1 MVFLG
6 RTKKIHFVGIGGIGM
21 SGIAELLLNY
31 GFVVTGSDLKES
43 ENTRRLSELGARI
56 DMGHHGG
63 QIEGVDVVVYSSAV
77 DETNPEIAAALAL
90 DIPVIPRAEML
101 GELMRLKFAVTV
113 GGSHGKTSTT
123 SLLASVFAHGG
134 LDPTVVV
141 GGKLKSAHSN
151 ARLGTGRYLVAE
163 ADESDG
169 SFVKLPSSIAV
180 ITNIDREHLDFYG
193 DLESIKR
200 GFVEYANLVPF
211 YGAVILCADDK
222 NVRDIMPAI
231 NRRKITYSLGGPAPE
246 PKAVAADVR
255 GEIISRADQ
264 GTRFSVEYGGEP
276 LGEITIGIPGN
287 HYVSNALAVC
297 AVGME
302 MQIPFYAIQK
312 GLEDFEGVGRR
323 FEVKGT
329 EAGVIVVDDYGH
341 HPTEIAATVKAAL
354 GNYGRRL
361 FVMFQP
367 HRYSRTLALADEFA
381 GCFDGAEAVY
391 VTDIYPAGEKPIPGV
406 TAQTIIDRVE
416 ARGGVRIHHKPSFEK
431 MVDTLRSELRE
442 GDMVIT
448 MGAGDIYRAGEM
460 LLEMLSGGGKRK
472 KDG

>member
-1 MVFLG
+1 
-6 RTKKIHFVGIGGIGM
+6 
-21 SGIAELLLNY
+21 
-31 GFVVTGSDLKES
+31 
-43 ENTRRLSELGARI
+43 
-56 DMGHHGG
+56 
-63 QIEGVDVVVYSSAV
+63 
-77 DETNPEIAAALAL
+77 
-90 DIPVIPRAEML
+90 
-101 GELMRLKFAVTV
+101 
-113 GGSHGKTSTT
+113 KTTTT
-123 SLLASVFAHGG
+123 SLISTVLQAGG
-134 LDPTVVV
+134 LDPTCIV
-141 GGKLKSAHSN
+141 GGRVKSLGSHS
-151 ARLGTGRYLVAE
+151 RFGTGEVLVAE

-264 GTRFSVEYGGEP
+264 GTKFSVEYGGEP

-287 HYVSNALAVC
+287 HYVRNALAVC

-329 EAGVIVVDDYGH
+329 EAGIIVVDDYGH

-381 GCFDGAEAVY
+381 ACFDGAEAVY
-391 VTDIYPAGEKPIPGV
+391 VTDIYPAGEKPIQGV

-416 ARGGVRIHHKPSFEK
+416 ARGGVRIHHKSSFEEI
-431 MVDTLRSELRE
+431 VATLRSELRE

-460 LLEMLSGGGKRK
+460 LLEKLSDGGKRK
-472 KDG
+472 KDA